1 MLALMPGYASIAFI
15 AAARWRL
22 LALALA
28 ALLAMPGCYYVQAAR
43 GQLEILAAREPI
55 DEVIDDPAT
64 DPALAARLQLLR
76 DARAFATGELGLP
89 DNGSYRAYADLGR
102 DYVLWN
108 VIAAPEFSLQPKTW
122 CYLVVG
128 CLAYRGYFDEEA
140 AIRYG
145 ARLADDGYDVFTGGV
160 AAYST
165 LGRFE
170 DPILN
175 TMLARDDADLV
186 ALLFH
191 ELAHQVIYIADDT
204 AFNESFASA
213 VAEIGLEE
221 WFASRGESE
230 RARDW
235 LARQATL
242 EERVALIAAARE
254 LLAALYASD
263 VGEVEKRRRKGRI
276 LSTLEER
283 LGYTGDAA
291 IDINNAWLASVAMY
305 RGYLPAFRALFANC
319 GERWDCFYAE
329 VEKLAGLEAAER
341 DAALERLAPAAA
353 GDIVSPPAARES
365 APAARP

>member
-1 MLALMPGYASIAFI
+1 MLALMTGRDPLATI

-22 LALALA
+22 LALALV
-28 ALLAMPGCYYVQAAR
+28 ALVAIPGCYYMQAAR

-55 DEVIDDPAT
+55 GEVIADPAT
-64 DPALAARLQLLR
+64 EPALAARLQLLR
-76 DARAFATGELGLP
+76 DARDFATGELGLP

-108 VIAAPEFSLQPKTW
+108 VIAAPEFSLEPKTW

-165 LGRFE
+165 LGRFA

-191 ELAHQVIYIADDT
+191 ELAHQVVYIADDT

-213 VAEIGLEE
+213 VAELGLEE
-221 WFASRGESE
+221 WFAARGESE

-235 LARQATL
+235 LARQEVL
-242 EERVALIAAARE
+242 EERLAVIGAARE
-254 LLAALYASD
+254 RLAALYGSE
-263 VGEVEKRRRKGRI
+263 VGDAEKRRRKERI
-276 LSTLEER
+276 LATLEER
-283 LGYTGDAA
+283 LGYAGDAA
-291 IDINNAWLASVAMY
+291 IEINNAWLASVAMY
-305 RGYLPAFRALFANC
+305 RGYLPAFRALFRNC
-319 GERWDCFYAE
+319 GERWDCFYDE
-329 VEKLAGLEAAER
+329 VERLAGLEAAER
-341 DAALERLAPAAA
+341 NAALQRLAPGTAR
-353 GDIVSPPAARES
+353 DTVSPRAARASGPAA
-365 APAARP
+365 PP